1 MLTHTLKYL
10 TFALASVKK
19 YSQKFTLQ
27 STHFKNEL
35 QKAKANELDSLYNWI
50 EGE

>member
-1 MLTHTLKYL
+1 MLTHTQKYF
-10 TFALASVKK
+10 TLASVKK

-27 STHFKNEL
+27 STHFKNEF
-35 QKAKANELDSLYNWI
+35 QKAKANEHDSFYNWI